1 MAEHKETQRDN
12 RAREAGLLTESLLK
26 SGQISQSAARKLF
39 EALGYAPKVAL
50 PDTTEGRGDFISWL
64 SGALKSLFTVFGASL
79 AGVIVAAKQ
88 DTRKPDKTTKAAA
101 DNHDVTAPP
110 MGGVDSLLSFE
121 SLSQTLKPLFNEYVW
136 WFIAMVLV
144 ISGSIMGIREAWL
157 RFEGILRPFTI
168 LFAFF
173 VYHAMFLGLG
183 IFLYRK
189 SAGTGKMLLLIAAG
203 LIPLMF
209 SIANSITRLSPEA
222 GAAATAV
229 SLVLSCI
236 TLLPMARRLDIPY
249 ISAVLYLPVPFAL
262 GALSGLAVTIPFVLP
277 LVILALTAAT
287 LSATGMQGGAGSAPD
302 TRSSGATT
310 RIATTEK
317 PLQRFAFAVVG
328 IVILVVI
335 LAGLQIPLEDDLSR
349 ALRQMSLMALL
360 GQFALLL
367 RSLDLARANFFTA
380 IEITAYAVVA
390 LIALVAAKPLAGAL
404 GSTAPFS
411 FKILALPLGIGIFLR
426 AAKDHNAAIH
436 AVLFLSMAFIL
447 RVTKLFTAEYPWH
460 IFAFFI
466 FPLVIPWFPSA
477 ALRAGS
483 AGFHENKKRIFLYW
497 AVIAGICG
505 SFAQLV
511 APQPH
516 IAAALT
522 GLLTA
527 ITIHRAA
534 GLSRS
539 AWHYLSPIGVLVF
552 VARLPLPAGIVL
564 QPNEIFF
571 AMAVIYALGGIWFE
585 RHSTPADDA
594 SPGFPLE
601 DLSLVCGALALLTLP
616 TGLVTDAGSW
626 TLAAG
631 GRIIL
636 LRPLLWVL
644 VAYLFL
650 ALRSLRDRSVLV
662 SAFAHLAVLPA
673 IYRIAAPRDHAEAG
687 IFFILAAAVLYCIA
701 ALLRDSA
708 AKGAE
713 PHGRVFLL
721 RLRLPFDGGRVN
733 NIGYGAGVAAL
744 VMMCFAFFNAL
755 NWIGNPDFDARGF
768 MLMAQIGFLLLVVL
782 IFHFRVFTAFRLRG
796 SLALFFV
803 LLFGIAFTAIINRLG
818 RPLPVDAVALRLLL
832 LFPLMVL
839 LTLAIKVY
847 GPRYGKY
854 LEADKQGVWYYLV
867 PVTGVI
873 GLFLLL
879 FYEVA
884 TVSSFDFDRAFG
896 FVPPTAYLALAL
908 YPLILTHSVALPFR
922 HAFYFFVPVFLAA
935 LFAEHSFLGPALSN
949 ANELRVW
956 LPAAFTGPVGDALN
970 NFAGTLSPGYSYLAF
985 RQNIVLG
992 VAAGVSL
999 LAILALISRR
1009 QNAAT
1014 MLTNTLFSKNS
1025 LGVSFES
1032 GLWSLGYTAIIALL
1046 SFQVA
1051 SVPPGV
1057 ILIAVAALYLGAGN
1071 VRASALILF
1080 TGGLLVVHGGAHL
1093 ANIYPTWP
1101 GPVLVAAAIFLVL
1114 PAKKI
1119 AAKLDLAEN
1128 FVSETS
1134 FLAGTLYVLAGFFYA
1149 ATEGQ
1154 GANALQ
1160 AGISVLSAN
1169 GSYFARADYY
1179 RSLSLVLTL
1188 LLTALYFRLSL
1199 RLIEG
1204 RARAAL
1210 AFASNLFCTAAIATA
1225 GWFMLSKLGH
1235 TFNFLIA
1242 APFVLTGILLFQIIV
1257 TLLLGRLR
1265 EVDPDRYA
1273 GYFTARDTVI
1283 VVCGLLFIA
1292 LSTNLVNPLPYAG
1305 LFTLVAL
1312 VLYLVLNITAAFSS
1326 AKTRYVYIAQATIA
1340 GMYFSL
1346 RPMLG
1351 INSAQV
1357 DAFFAFGYAFLLL
1370 GVSIAAQRFSIT
1382 VVSEPTRRFAAIMPV
1397 VVALVTDNFRTFNT
1411 ALYSLLSSGL
1421 YFLLSRLGERH
1432 IFAALAAITLNAT
1445 LFFLALASGYDSS
1458 EFYAFPA
1465 GLTIIFFAT
1474 IFKDS
1479 LSAENQARVRTIGGL
1494 IAYIPAAI
1502 HVTLRSGLAQNPM
1515 YSLAF
1520 GGVCLAGI
1528 LAGTIFHIR
1537 SYLFLGVLFF
1547 TLNIVANLVQ
1557 EGLQNQFVGFILL
1570 TLTGLLLI
1578 TILIIYN
1585 LKKDQ
1590 VHEAFR
1596 RLRMKFATWN

>member
-1 MAEHKETQRDN
+1 VAERKAPPNDN
-12 RAREAGLLTESLLK
+12 RTREAGILTESLLK
-26 SGQISQSAARKLF
+26 SGQISRNAAQKLF
-39 EALGYAPKVAL
+39 VALGHTPHETAA
-50 PDTTEGRGDFISWL
+50 EGQPAGREDFISWL
-64 SGALKSLFTVFGASL
+64 SAALKSLFTAFGASM
-79 AGVIVAAKQ
+79 AGVIVAAQQ
-88 DTRKPDKTTKAAA
+88 DTRKPGKSTKATT
-101 DNHDVTAPP
+101 DQQDVTAPP

-173 VYHAMFLGLG
+173 VYHTMFLGLG

-189 SAGTGKMLLLIAAG
+189 SAGTGKMLLIIAAG

-209 SIANSITRLSPEA
+209 SIANTITRLSPEA
-222 GAAATAV
+222 GAAATAI
-229 SLVLSCI
+229 SLVLSFI
-236 TLLPMARRLDIPY
+236 TLLPLARRLGIPY
-249 ISAVLYLPVPFAL
+249 VSAILYLPVPFAL
-262 GALSGLAVTIPFVLP
+262 GALAGLSATIPFVLP
-277 LVILALTAAT
+277 LLIVALTAAA
-287 LSATGMQGGAGSAPD
+287 LAGTGL
-302 TRSSGATT
+302 
-310 RIATTEK
+310 ATTEK
-317 PLQRFAFAVVG
+317 PLQRFAYACVG
-328 IVILVVI
+328 IVILVII
-335 LAGLQIPLEDDLSR
+335 LAGMQIPAEDDLSR
-349 ALRQMSLMALL
+349 ALRQMSLMAVL

-380 IEITAYAVVA
+380 MEITAYAVVA

-436 AVLFLSMAFIL
+436 AVLFLTMAFIL
-447 RVTKLFTAEYPWH
+447 CITKLFTSEYPWH
-460 IFAFFI
+460 IFGFFI
-466 FPLVIPWFPSA
+466 FPLLIPWFSV
-477 ALRAGS
+477 
-483 AGFHENKKRIFLYW
+483 GFHENKRKIFLYW

-505 SFAQLV
+505 SCAQLLS
-511 APQPH
+511 AQPH

-552 VARLPLPAGIVL
+552 VARLPLPAGIIL
-564 QPNEIFF
+564 QPNEVFF
-571 AMAVIYALGGIWFE
+571 AMAVIYAVGGWIFE
-585 RHSTPADDA
+585 KHAAAADAA

-601 DLSLVCGALALLTLP
+601 DLSLICGALALLTLP
-616 TGLVTDAGSW
+616 VGIATDAGTW

-631 GRIIL
+631 GRIIF
-636 LRPLLWVL
+636 LRPLFWVL
-644 VAYLFL
+644 AAYLFL
-650 ALRSLRDRSVLV
+650 TLRSLRDRSVSV

-687 IFFILAAAVLYCIA
+687 IFFVAAAAVCYGIA
-701 ALLRDSA
+701 ALLRNSSA
-708 AKGAE
+708 EGAE

-721 RLRLPFDGGRVN
+721 KLRLPFDGGKIN
-733 NIGYGAGVAAL
+733 NIGHGAGVATL
-744 VMMCFAFFNAL
+744 VMLCFAFFNAL
-755 NWIGNPDFDARGF
+755 NWIGNPDFDARAV

-782 IFHFRVFTAFRLRG
+782 IFHFKVFTVFRLRG
-796 SLALFFV
+796 ALALLFV
-803 LLFGIAFTAIINRLG
+803 LLFGIAFTAVINRLG

-832 LFPLMVL
+832 LFPVL
-839 LTLAIKVY
+839 VLVTLAMKVY
-847 GPRYGKY
+847 GPGYGKY
-854 LEADKQGVWYYLV
+854 LDSEKQGVWYFLV

-884 TVSSFDFDRAFG
+884 AVSSFDFDRAFG

-908 YPLILTHSVALPFR
+908 YPLILTHALALPFR
-922 HAFYFFVPVFLAA
+922 HAFYLFLPVFLAA
-935 LFAEHSFLGPALSN
+935 VAAEHSFLGPALSN
-949 ANELRVW
+949 ANDTRVW
-956 LPAAFTGPVGDALN
+956 LPAAFTGPASEALN
-970 NFAGTLSPGYSYLAF
+970 NFAATLSPGYSYLAF

-999 LAILALISRR
+999 LAILALISRVK
-1009 QNAAT
+1009 NAT
-1014 MLTNTLFSKNS
+1014 SLVTNTLFSKNS

-1032 GLWSLGYTAIIALL
+1032 GLWSLGYTAVIALL

-1101 GPVLVAAAIFLVL
+1101 GPVLVAAAILLVL

-1119 AAKLDLAEN
+1119 AAKLDLAES

-1134 FLAGTLYVLAGFFYA
+1134 FLAGTLYVLAAFFYA

-1154 GANALQ
+1154 AANALQ
-1160 AGISVLSAN
+1160 AGFSVLSAN

-1188 LLTALYFRLSL
+1188 VLTALYFRLSL
-1199 RLIEG
+1199 KVIEG
-1204 RARAAL
+1204 RARSAL
-1210 AFASNLFCTAAIATA
+1210 AFLSSLFFTAAIAVA
-1225 GWFMLSKLGH
+1225 GWFALSKFGH
-1235 TFNFLIA
+1235 TFNFLMA
-1242 APFVLTGILLFQIIV
+1242 APFVLVGILLFQILV
-1257 TLLLGRLR
+1257 TLLLGGLR
-1265 EVDPDRYA
+1265 EKDPDRYA

-1283 VVCGLLFIA
+1283 IACGLLFIA
-1292 LSTNLVNPLPYAG
+1292 LSTNLTNPLPHAG
-1305 LFTLVAL
+1305 IFMLASL
-1312 VLYLVLNITAAFSS
+1312 VLYLVLNIAAAFAS
-1326 AKTRYVYIAQATIA
+1326 AKTRYVYVAQATIA

-1351 INSAQV
+1351 INSAQI

-1382 VVSEPTRRFAAIMPV
+1382 VVSEPTRRFAAILPV
-1397 VVALVTDNFRTFNT
+1397 IVALLLDNFRTFNT

-1445 LFFLALASGYDSS
+1445 LFFVALASGYDSS
-1458 EFYAFPA
+1458 EFFAFPA

-1479 LSAENQARVRTIGGL
+1479 LSLENQARVRTIGGL
-1494 IAYIPAAI
+1494 IAYIPAAM
-1502 HVTLRSGLAQNPM
+1502 HVTLRSGLAQNPV

-1537 SYLFLGVLFF
+1537 SYLFLGMLFF

-1557 EGLQNQFVGFILL
+1557 EGLQNQFVGFVLL

-1590 VHEAFR
+1590 IHEAFK
-1596 RLRMKFATWN
+1596 RLRTKFATWN

>member
-1 MAEHKETQRDN
+1 MAERKETRSDT
-12 RAREAGLLTESLLK
+12 RAAETGLLTESLLR
-26 SGQISQSAARKLF
+26 SGEISGRAAQKIF
-39 EALGYAPKVAL
+39 TALGYTPKSVTPETGAAGG
-50 PDTTEGRGDFISWL
+50 EDFFSWL
-64 SGALKSLFTVFGASL
+64 SGALQSLFAAFGASL
-79 AGVIVAAKQ
+79 ACLIVRAPHRPKGHLPPNSGGG
-88 DTRKPDKTTKAAA
+88 REGG
-101 DNHDVTAPP
+101 DVTAPP

-121 SLSQTLKPLFNEYVW
+121 SLAQTLKPLFNEYVW

-173 VYHAMFLGLG
+173 VYHTMFLGLG

-189 SAGTGKMLLLIAAG
+189 SAGTGKMLLIIAAG

-209 SIANSITRLSPEA
+209 SIANSIVRLSSEA

-229 SLVLSCI
+229 SLLLSFI
-236 TLLPMARRLDIPY
+236 TLLPLARRLGIPY

-262 GALSGLAVTIPFVLP
+262 GALAGLSSTIPFVLP
-277 LVILALTAAT
+277 VLIVALTAAV
-287 LSATGMQGGAGSAPD
+287 LAGTGLA
-302 TRSSGATT
+302 
-310 RIATTEK
+310 ITER
-317 PLQRFAFAVVG
+317 PLLRFAYASVG
-328 IVILVVI
+328 IAILVII
-335 LAGLQIPLEDDLSR
+335 LAGLQISVDDDLSR
-349 ALRQMSLMALL
+349 ALRLMSLMAVL

-436 AVLFLSMAFIL
+436 AVLFITMALLL
-447 RVTKLFTAEYPWH
+447 RVTKLFTPEYPWH

-466 FPLVIPWFPSA
+466 FPLLVPWFS
-477 ALRAGS
+477 S
-483 AGFHENKKRIFLYW
+483 GFHANKKRIFLYW

-505 SFAQLV
+505 SCAQLLS
-511 APQPH
+511 AQPH

-522 GLLTA
+522 GLLTT

-534 GLSRS
+534 GLTRS

-585 RHSTPADDA
+585 RHAAAADAA

-601 DLSLVCGALALLTLP
+601 DLSLICGALALLTLP
-616 TGLVTDAGSW
+616 TAIVTDAGSW

-650 ALRSLRDRSVLV
+650 VLRSLRDRSVLV
-662 SAFAHLAVLPA
+662 SSFAHLAVLPA

-701 ALLRDSA
+701 AFLRNSSV
-708 AKGAE
+708 KPSE

-721 RLRLPFDGGRVN
+721 RLRLPFDAGKIN
-733 NIGYGAGVAAL
+733 NIGLGAGVTTL
-744 VMMCFAFFNAL
+744 VMLLFALFNAI
-755 NWIGNPDFDARGF
+755 NWIGNPDFGARGMMLISQLGF
-768 MLMAQIGFLLLVVL
+768 MLLVVFV
-782 IFHFRVFTAFRLRG
+782 FHFRVFTAFRLRG
-796 SLALFFV
+796 SLVLLFV

-839 LTLAIKVY
+839 VTLAIKVY
-847 GPRYGKY
+847 GPKYGNY
-854 LEADKQGVWYYLV
+854 LGAEKQGIWYYLV

-873 GLFLLL
+873 GLSLLL

-884 TVSSFDFDRAFG
+884 AVSSFDFDRAFA

-908 YPLILTHSVALPFR
+908 YPLILAHTLALPFR
-922 HAFYFFVPVFLAA
+922 HAFYLFVPVFLAA
-935 LFAEHSFLGPALSN
+935 VFAEHSFLGPALSN

-956 LPAAFTGPVGDALN
+956 LPTAFAGSASDALN
-970 NFAGTLSPGYSYLAF
+970 NFAGTLAPGYTYLAF

-992 VAAGVSL
+992 VAAGVLL
-999 LAILALISRR
+999 LAILALVSQRK
-1009 QNAAT
+1009 NAAS
-1014 MLTNTLFSKNS
+1014 LVTNTLFSKNS

-1032 GLWSLGYTAIIALL
+1032 GFWSLGYTAFIALL

-1057 ILIAVAALYLGAGN
+1057 ILIGVAALYLVAGN

-1080 TGGLLVVHGGAHL
+1080 TGGLLIVHGGAHL
-1093 ANIYPTWP
+1093 TNIYPVWP
-1101 GPVLVAAAIFLVL
+1101 GPVLVLMAIVMVL
-1114 PAKKI
+1114 PAKKL
-1119 AAKLDLAEN
+1119 AAKLDLAES
-1128 FVSETS
+1128 FVAETS

-1160 AGISVLSAN
+1160 AGISVLNAN
-1169 GSYFARADYY
+1169 GSYVARADYY
-1179 RSLSLVLTL
+1179 RSASLVLTFL
-1188 LLTALYFRLSL
+1188 LAALYFRLSL
-1199 RLIEG
+1199 NVIAG

-1210 AFASNLFCTAAIATA
+1210 AFLSILFMSAAIAAA
-1225 GWFMLSKLGH
+1225 GWLALSKLGH
-1235 TFNFLIA
+1235 TFNFLVA
-1242 APFVLTGILLFQIIV
+1242 APFVLTVILLFQIII
-1257 TLLLGRLR
+1257 TLLLPRLR
-1265 EVDPDRYA
+1265 EKDAGRYA
-1273 GYFTARDTVI
+1273 GYFTARDTLI
-1283 VVCGLLFIA
+1283 VVCGVLFIV
-1292 LSTNLVNPLPYAG
+1292 LSANLFNPLPYAG
-1305 LFTLVAL
+1305 LFTLAAL
-1312 VLYLVLNITAAFSS
+1312 LLYLVLNITAAFASS
-1326 AKTRYVYIAQATIA
+1326 KTRYVYVAQATIA

-1346 RPMLG
+1346 RPLMG
-1351 INSAQV
+1351 ITSPQT

-1370 GVSIAAQRFSIT
+1370 GVSIAAQRYSIT
-1382 VVSEPTRRFAAIMPV
+1382 VVSEPTRRFAAILPV
-1397 VVALVTDNFRTFNT
+1397 VVALINDSFRTFNT

-1479 LSAENQARVRTIGGL
+1479 LSADNQARVRTIGGL
-1494 IAYIPAAI
+1494 IAYIPAAL

-1547 TLNIVANLVQ
+1547 TLNIIANLVQ

-1590 VHEAFR
+1590 IHEAFK
-1596 RLRMKFATWN
+1596 RLRMKFAAWS